1 MTENISNLARRTR
14 AYWFIDGLA
23 EIGSGILFVVLG
35 IPYLLWSLAPQG
47 SAQAKIAS
55 TGRDV
60 LLLLGI
66 VLLFIVIRAAKQHST
81 YPRTGYLEERL
92 SGRRQVLK
100 IGAMTLAGVLVFAGL
115 ITVGIL
121 FFPAFGPRLIN
132 GLVYFPTFFG
142 LFLTIVQVVLGFRT
156 DIKRFFILAGIAA
169 LASIG
174 LAVNSFTYLACH
186 PVDWRPLFASSIWSM
201 PPAGLNL
208 AFLNLLHSVY
218 RGVAFCCA
226 LIGLAMLVSGLV
238 ARHSYLYQN
247 PLPVGTHDEL

>member
-1 MTENISNLARRTR
+1 MTKNISNLTRRTR

-47 SAQAKIAS
+47 SALAKIAS

-66 VLLFIVIRAAKQHST
+66 VLLFIVIRVAKQHST

-156 DIKRFFILAGIAA
+156 DIKRFFVLGGIAA
-169 LASIG
+169 LASMG
-174 LAVNSFTYLACH
+174 LAVNSFIYLTGY
-186 PVDWRPLFASSIWSM
+186 PVDWRPLFASSSGSI
-201 PPAGLNL
+201 PVGLSL
-208 AFLNLLHSVY
+208 AFINLFHSVY
-218 RGVAFCCA
+218 QGVAFFGA

-238 ARHSYLYQN
+238 VRRSYLHQN
-247 PLPVGTHDEL
+247 PLPVGAHDED